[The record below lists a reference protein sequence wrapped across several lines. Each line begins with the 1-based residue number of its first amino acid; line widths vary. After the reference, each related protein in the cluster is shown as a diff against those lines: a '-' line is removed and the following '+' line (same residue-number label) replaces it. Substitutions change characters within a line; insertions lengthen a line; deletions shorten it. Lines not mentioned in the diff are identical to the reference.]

1 MADLRVAGTD
11 PTAAGAT
18 WTDVT
23 VVPGVRPRMRTTL
36 AEAPY
41 RWVEEGTCGPF
52 RARLE
57 LRFAAVGDEACE
69 VGADVAVRGLGLGR
83 LLTVG
88 ARPAVAADLRRAAAA
103 LVGDRR

>member
-1 MADLRVAGTD
+1 MWQSSLRAVADVRHGG
-11 PTAAGAT
+11 AA

-36 AEAPY
+36 SEPPH
-41 RWVEEGTCGPF
+41 RWVEEGDWGPF

-57 LRFAAVGDEACE
+57 LRFAPT
-69 VGADVAVRGLGLGR
+69 GAERCTVTAHFGVRGLGLGR

-88 ARPAVAADLRRAAAA
+88 ARPAVAADLRRAADLLRPA
-103 LVGDRR
+103 